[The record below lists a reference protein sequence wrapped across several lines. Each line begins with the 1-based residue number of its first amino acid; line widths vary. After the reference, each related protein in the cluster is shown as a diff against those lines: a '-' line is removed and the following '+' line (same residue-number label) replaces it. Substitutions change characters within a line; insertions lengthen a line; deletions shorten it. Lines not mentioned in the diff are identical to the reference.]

1 MLGASLLGCGVSP
14 DPNSPPEIYYGE
26 DVCVECGMII
36 TEPKYSAAYYT
47 SDGEAKIF
55 DDLGELCI
63 HYLEHEDD
71 TAKIWAHDFETEEW
85 IDAVNATFVV
95 ADQIY
100 TPMVFGIVAF
110 KENDDAVEFAEM
122 MDGDHMDFDGFL
134 MQCQM
139 LSGDQDHDMD

>member
-1 MLGASLLGCGVSP
+1 
-14 DPNSPPEIYYGE
+14 
-26 DVCVECGMII
+26 MII